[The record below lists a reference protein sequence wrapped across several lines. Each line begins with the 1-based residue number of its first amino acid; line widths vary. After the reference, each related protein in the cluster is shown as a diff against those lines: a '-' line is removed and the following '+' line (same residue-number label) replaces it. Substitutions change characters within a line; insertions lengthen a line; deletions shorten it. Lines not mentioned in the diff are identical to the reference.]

1 MMADEN
7 ANERFDL
14 GKETHRMR
22 EAEMA
27 RCIEIFNTAPELRAS
42 FLVKLQNGA
51 TVNGVH
57 GICSRCKR
65 RIDPADVHGRV
76 SWPIAAVAVV
86 EASGICRPC
95 STMTQLYL
103 RLRPTGIPI
112 ERRHRVLMD
121 ADGASPNLCPSHG
134 GGQRCGGWHGS
145 VVRFQWMPSLF
156 RSTVQCRLPLVERC
170 LGLHSPICRVLCGV
184 AFAARRLT

>member
-103 RLRPTGIPI
+103 RLRPTGDSYRA
-112 ERRHRVLMD
+112 ET
-121 ADGASPNLCPSHG
+121 
-134 GGQRCGGWHGS
+134 
-145 VVRFQWMPSLF
+145 PSLDGRGWRF
-156 RSTVQCRLPLVERC
+156 AQPV
-170 LGLHSPICRVLCGV
+170 PISWWRATL
-184 AFAARRLT
+184 RRLARKGR